1 MIIEVKYSHCLQMV
15 LDPDCLCNSL
25 LSRSFHYL
33 RGTCE
38 EAFPYEVRDWTCALA
53 TKNLGKN
60 LTLFKNPVNY

>member
-1 MIIEVKYSHCLQMV
+1 MV